1 MAKSVGTKL
10 APYLN
15 DIVPMLQKLVVN
27 QSDESND
34 IDNDLCESA
43 LTTLQSIIRKCPGE
57 LKLNSINELFKKSMS
72 LVEYDPNYQYADS
85 DEEMQ
90 VDEDDAGWDDYGQD
104 DQDHE
109 QDDDDTSWKVRR
121 GGYRVIDAIIE
132 TRPDLHVELI
142 RNYGLKMADRFKER
156 VDEVKCALLD
166 SFKTLI
172 MIDQGTTV
180 NEKSKQQETQRI
192 SQKVVANLI
201 KQTKSKNLK
210 VKILTLQ
217 CLATL
222 SNTLQQEIDAYFGV
236 ILPVITDCI

>member
-85 DEEMQ
+85 DEEM
-90 VDEDDAGWDDYGQD
+90 
-104 DQDHE
+104 
-109 QDDDDTSWKVRR
+109 
-121 GGYRVIDAIIE
+121 
-132 TRPDLHVELI
+132 
-142 RNYGLKMADRFKER
+142 
-156 VDEVKCALLD
+156 
-166 SFKTLI
+166 
-172 MIDQGTTV
+172 
-180 NEKSKQQETQRI
+180 
-192 SQKVVANLI
+192 
-201 KQTKSKNLK
+201 
-210 VKILTLQ
+210 
-217 CLATL
+217 
-222 SNTLQQEIDAYFGV
+222 
-236 ILPVITDCI
+236 